1 MSNEK
6 DWSQKGSVSMDFV
19 FASLLF
25 ILLLGFTVVAYQ
37 GYVDT
42 YLKDESKR
50 NLESNV
56 LSISEILVKSKGYP
70 SSWETNPAGVVVPGL
85 ASSEN
90 ILDNDKVIA
99 LGNLSYNSTKQLFG
113 LNKELF
119 ISIKTLDG
127 TLVFSKGTEQENMSS
142 VAIERLVYF
151 NRTACRLKVRIYD

>member
-1 MSNEK
+1 
-6 DWSQKGSVSMDFV
+6 MDFV

-42 YLKDESKR
+42 YLKDETKR
-50 NLESNV
+50 NLESSV
-56 LSISEILVKSKGYP
+56 LSISEILIKSEGFP
-70 SSWETNPAGVVVPGL
+70 TSWETNPTGVVVPGL

-90 ILDNDKVIA
+90 ILDSNKVVA
-99 LGNLSYNSTKQLFG
+99 FGNLSYNTTKQLFG
-113 LNKELF
+113 LNKELY

-127 TLVFSKGTEQENMSS
+127 TQVFSKGTEQENASS

-151 NRTACRLKVRIYD
+151 NRSICKLKVRLYD